1 MDENYLCINC
11 RYCFE
16 FFSLFCYKTGREC
29 PSVCAKCENYKE
41 HYSSSDVLKLITK
54 EEKK

>member
-11 RYCFE
+11 RYCFD
-16 FFSLFCYKTGREC
+16 FFVLICYKTGREC
-29 PSVCAKCENYKE
+29 PSVCTKCENYKE

-54 EEKK
+54 EGKK